1 VKKVFE
7 PVEKEISKNPN
18 FHKALNSVNLEILNQ
33 KELPAFASI
42 IKWKEDD
49 EPFKFLL
56 IMMISAALMSHYPIN
71 EED

>member
-1 VKKVFE
+1 MKKVFE

-18 FHKALNSVNLEILNQ
+18 FHKALNSVNLDFLNI

-42 IKWKEDD
+42 IKWNKDD